1 MAMAYG
7 LTFDDP
13 SWVPFAVTQ
22 MTLDVLKAEVDEAVD
37 EIEKAA
43 DRALR
48 RIGSNAQ
55 SVSSQV
61 QIMAEAQ
68 TAAFEGFRK
77 AALAREHEAT
87 ARYQKVLAE
96 LSAGQVG
103 KLVEKSANGIVQDVV
118 QKLTGDDGQFMR
130 GVARH
135 TVALEQTQQR
145 FVASMEVAV
154 ARVDGAAKNAAV
166 SIRRPV
172 RHVVM
177 LSMATVVLYAV
188 ATFGFAAFWS
198 AYRSP
203 VELQPPETCS
213 TAHYTVRPSAD

>member
-1 MAMAYG
+1 MGSEAFDQLLSRLDSEDRERIHEMAMAYG

-87 ARYQKVLAE
+87 ARYQ
-96 LSAGQVG
+96 VG
-103 KLVEKSANGIVQDVV
+103 S
-118 QKLTGDDGQFMR
+118 
-130 GVARH
+130 
-135 TVALEQTQQR
+135 
-145 FVASMEVAV
+145 
-154 ARVDGAAKNAAV
+154 
-166 SIRRPV
+166 
-172 RHVVM
+172 
-177 LSMATVVLYAV
+177 
-188 ATFGFAAFWS
+188 
-198 AYRSP
+198 
-203 VELQPPETCS
+203 
-213 TAHYTVRPSAD
+213 